1 MAKPEKH
8 RRWRKKR
15 TGFGA
20 AVGFL
25 REYEQKKTGTA
36 RGSVTRLTM
45 PLVQAGQGEPF
56 KHCLG
61 SAFLLPEMLN
71 VKLRSRWQSLRSA
84 AGGGKS
90 EQGLAQARDF
100 LNSFSPSRPIFR
112 PKFLDI
118 LRQHLEMGIKKE
130 PRGSGNIGKGATVRG
145 APFVC

>member
-1 MAKPEKH
+1 MAKPEKR

-61 SAFLLPEMLN
+61 SAFLLPKTRL
-71 VKLRSRWQSLRSA
+71 KLSCEV
-84 AGGGKS
+84 GGK
-90 EQGLAQARDF
+90 GLEA
-100 LNSFSPSRPIFR
+100 PSVEKFR
-112 PKFLDI
+112 
-118 LRQHLEMGIKKE
+118 M
-130 PRGSGNIGKGATVRG
+130 
-145 APFVC
+145 